1 MNSSVVGIDLGEK
14 ESIATYLLPDGTE
27 KDQFSFTLNADGFKA
42 FSEKIP
48 KDVRIAFEASGSAYC
63 TVYLKMR
70 QNTKRIK
77 RYFPPLHLLFFS

>member
-1 MNSSVVGIDLGEK
+1 MHQVEVQNEIGKVMWRGQISIDRKGFD
-14 ESIATYLLPDGTE
+14 TLL
-27 KDQFSFTLNADGFKA
+27 
-42 FSEKIP
+42 EKIRTIERSNSDMVKGIFMNP
-48 KDVRIAFEASGSAYC
+48 TGNYHMPLC